1 MPNTADTTNLEKLC
15 SDLSELNQNAR
26 ELLRNF
32 SGLSNAGENAQE
44 AVREALELLNTQIES
59 KMQQAQTLLTQTQ
72 ESLQNFKQTTQED
85 LTQFAEVLRNELGNI
100 GGFDYK
106 RNSDPSATINPVS
119 KGALWINTSTL
130 EIFVCVDNA
139 RNNNLWLGSK
149 EGSAGSLSAPREAG
163 SIGFGVGIAP
173 DEVVQSLGLNEM
185 VGTKNPYHKNFGNYE
200 DATGSIMVWIPKMY
214 VKKSH
219 IVEEPYLGLK
229 VEVSFTQKEGFVLP
243 QCFMNAG
250 VEIDGLFV
258 DKYLASA
265 EQGIAVSKRHRKPI
279 STHISHNPISA
290 LGDETSFPNRYDT
303 AYKAAKSRGA
313 KYCIPQASLYTYLC
327 DLGQAHFQRL
337 FEAGNGQ
344 VDLDKCA
351 WGDKAPYAPRG
362 LDLGAKLQSY
372 DDNSIK
378 WDWDGYTYTDG
389 RKCGL
394 TGGVSEANLPK
405 ITHNGQANGI
415 VDITG
420 LMWEIASGYITDT
433 TGKHYYIKDST
444 DLRDLSDSAKAYT
457 LSYYDE
463 FSNPLTLDNKTYCF
477 GNGTIQ
483 VFSGETNR
491 ATTAYKLDQ
500 LGLPRN
506 DDARS
511 VSGELRYGQDGF
523 WAWQRNEMS
532 FIVGGSWADTSRAGV
547 WTRNCNNVRTSSNHN
562 VGFRTCL
569 IP

>member
-1 MPNTADTTNLEKLC
+1 MPNTTNLEKLC

-26 ELLRNF
+26 ELLKNF

-44 AVREALELLNTQIES
+44 AVREALESLNTQIEE
-59 KMQQAQTLLTQTQ
+59 KMQQTQNFLSQTQ
-72 ESLQNFKQTTQED
+72 EDFERLKQAAQED
-85 LTQFAEVLRNELGNI
+85 LAQLGEDLRNNLSSLS
-100 GGFDYK
+100 GFDYK
-106 RNSDPSATINPVS
+106 RDSDPSATINPAHI
-119 KGALWINTSTL
+119 GALWINTRTL
-130 EIFVCVDNA
+130 EIFSCIDNTHD
-139 RNNNLWLGSK
+139 NNLWLGSK
-149 EGSAGSLSAPREAG
+149 EGSVGSLSVPREAG

-200 DATGSIMVWIPKMY
+200 DATGSTMVWIPKMY

-303 AYKAAKSRGA
+303 AYKAAKTRGA

-372 DDNSIK
+372 DDSSIK
-378 WDWDGYTYTDG
+378 WDWDGYTYSDG

-405 ITHNGQANGI
+405 ITHNGQSNGI

-420 LMWEIASGYITDT
+420 LMWEIASGYITGT
-433 TGKHYYIKDST
+433 TGKHYFIKDST
-444 DLRDLSDSAKAYT
+444 DLRDLSDGTLAYT

-463 FSNPLTLDNKTYCF
+463 FSNPLTLDNKTYYF

-511 VSGELRYGQDGF
+511 TSGELRYGQDGF

-532 FIVGGSWADTSRAGV
+532 FIVGGCWADASRAGV
-547 WTRNCNNVRTSSNHN
+547 WTRYCSLVRTSSYHN

>member
-1 MPNTADTTNLEKLC
+1 MPNTTNLEKLC

-26 ELLRNF
+26 ELLKNF

-44 AVREALELLNTQIES
+44 AVREALESLNTQIEE
-59 KMQQAQTLLTQTQ
+59 KMQQTQNFLSQTQ
-72 ESLQNFKQTTQED
+72 EDFERLKQAAQED
-85 LTQFAEVLRNELGNI
+85 LAQLGEDLRNNLSSLS
-100 GGFDYK
+100 GFDYK
-106 RNSDPSATINPVS
+106 RDSDPSATINPAHI
-119 KGALWINTSTL
+119 GALWINTRTL
-130 EIFVCVDNA
+130 EIFSCIDNTHD
-139 RNNNLWLGSK
+139 NNLWLGSK
-149 EGSAGSLSAPREAG
+149 EGSVGSLSVPREAG

-219 IVEEPYLGLK
+219 IVDEPYLGLK
-229 VEVSFTQKEGFVLP
+229 VELSATQKEGFVLP

-265 EQGIAVSKRHRKPI
+265 EQGIAVSKRYAKPI

-303 AYKAAKSRGA
+303 AYKAAKTRGA

-372 DDNSIK
+372 DDSSIK
-378 WDWDGYTYTDG
+378 WDWDGYTYSDG

-405 ITHNGQANGI
+405 ITHNGQSNGI

-420 LMWEIASGYITDT
+420 LMWEIASGYITGT
-433 TGKHYYIKDST
+433 TGKHYFIKDST
-444 DLRDLSDSAKAYT
+444 DLRDLSDGTLAYT

-463 FSNPLTLDNKTYCF
+463 FSNPLTLDNKTYYF

-511 VSGELRYGQDGF
+511 TSGELRYGQDGF

-547 WTRNCNNVRTSSNHN
+547 WARTCSTVRTSSNHN